1 MKQFLGKKILII
13 STSDSGGAGTAVY
26 RILLGLNDLGYDT
39 KLLVKDQDT
48 YLEQCQLLIEQK
60 DTLALISKFMVE
72 IDSLLKIE
80 SQYGKI

>member
-1 MKQFLGKKILII
+1 MASYTTLVHVDAEIAIKISSFI
-13 STSDSGGAGTAVY
+13 S
-26 RILLGLNDLGYDT
+26 

-72 IDSLLKIE
+72 IDSLLNIE